1 MLFARHVVVQ
11 RSCVHA
17 MQDPLTSCTA
27 ATSWVCRQKAR
38 RGMRWCFDHVHANV
52 MLFMCCVSA
61 GAPSRGAYFP
71 KMVALRL
78 RTSLETSG
86 RALTQ
91 KRKNAGASWKKGV
104 RFLSPGRVCR
114 ASAGHFL
121 GPFSGPPFFVCVVQG
136 STNVAFDCRI
146 WSGGRSSVLQTPRRT
161 WHKCSF
167 TASPPPT
174 ASTPP
179 KMLFHSLAGPRKNA
193 LSQPPR
199 PQKCLL
205 TASIQRAAGR
215 KGQHFALLNGY
226 EKAHEYLN
234 VLWGT
239 PLPVYPFG

>member
-1 MLFARHVVVQ
+1 MMPAHMLFARHVVVQ
-11 RSCVHA
+11 SSCVHA

-61 GAPSRGAYFP
+61 GAPSRGACFP
-71 KMVALRL
+71 KIVALRL
-78 RTSLETSG
+78 RKSLETSG

-136 STNVAFDCRI
+136 STNVAFDCRV
-146 WSGGRSSVLQTPRRT
+146 WSGGRSPVLQTPRRT
-161 WHKCSF
+161 LHKCSF
-167 TASPPPT
+167 TASPPP
-174 ASTPP
+174 
-179 KMLFHSLAGPRKNA
+179 HSLHAPKNA
-193 LSQPPR
+193 LSQPRR
-199 PQKCLL
+199 P
-205 TASIQRAAGR
+205 
-215 KGQHFALLNGY
+215 
-226 EKAHEYLN
+226 
-234 VLWGT
+234 
-239 PLPVYPFG
+239 P